1 MYRLIPTAPV
11 FPTFPKPSWYQLL
24 NPKLNGP
31 VPGSPSPATSQHIFG
46 GNPTEKSSSCGGV
59 KAAHGVI
66 KEKGPD
72 QRLVSPGPQIAC
84 T

>member
-31 VPGSPSPATSQHIFG
+31 VPGSPSPATSQHVFG
-46 GNPTEKSSSCGGV
+46 GNPPEKSSS
-59 KAAHGVI
+59 
-66 KEKGPD
+66 
-72 QRLVSPGPQIAC
+72 
-84 T
+84 